1 MGEVVFVPG
10 CTEPNACNYDMN
22 ATTDDGSCF
31 FIGDTCDDGD
41 MMTIND
47 VIMADCMCQGEA
59 LSIPG
64 CTDVNACNYLSEA
77 TIDDGSC
84 FFPGDSCDDGD
95 ANTSDD
101 VYNAN
106 CDCEGTVGV
115 QELEA
120 NIQLFPNPATN
131 EVIVTINGAA
141 PSEVTIFD
149 ATGRFVMSAQRN
161 SRIDIHALAAG
172 VYTLRVVNGG
182 EEYNARVV
190 KQ

>member
-1 MGEVVFVPG
+1 MMMRVMMGDDH
-10 CTEPNACNYDMN
+10 YDHEGDDN
-22 ATTDDGSCF
+22 DDDGH
-31 FIGDTCDDGD
+31 DGD

-84 FFPGDSCDDGD
+84 FFVGDACDDSD
-95 ANTSDD
+95 VNTSGD

-106 CDCEGTVGV
+106 CECEGTVGV

-120 NIQLFPNPATN
+120 SIQLFPNPATT

-141 PSEVTIFD
+141 PTEVTIFD
-149 ATGRFVMSAQRN
+149 ATGRFVMSAQRT
-161 SRIDIHALAAG
+161 SRIDIQSLAAG
-172 VYTLRVVNGG
+172 VYTLRVVSGG

-190 KQ
+190 KE

>member
-1 MGEVVFVPG
+1 
-10 CTEPNACNYDMN
+10 
-22 ATTDDGSCF
+22 
-31 FIGDTCDDGD
+31 
-41 MMTIND
+41 
-47 VIMADCMCQGEA
+47 
-59 LSIPG
+59 
-64 CTDVNACNYLSEA
+64 LSEA

-149 ATGRFVMSAQRN
+149 ATGRFVMSAQRT